1 LSIQKVE
8 DGVDFG
14 VRLAMSVLLYPQQ
27 NPSLHLFPPATEH
40 LQSGSSLLFFETLD
54 AVDGVFVAAVLA
66 SLVTGSGD
74 LKRAA
79 EHIEAGRFGAAVIAK
94 LEGERQSFRCA

>member
-1 LSIQKVE
+1 M
-8 DGVDFG
+8 
-14 VRLAMSVLLYPQQ
+14 RLAMPVLLYPQQ
-27 NPSLHLFPPATEH
+27 NPSLHLLAPATEH

-54 AVDGVFVAAVLA
+54 AVEGVVAAAVLA

-79 EHIEAGRFGAAVIAK
+79 EQAERFGAAATGK
-94 LEGERQSFRCA
+94 LEGERQSSRCA